1 MKAAAVLLMT
11 FGLACAT
18 AATATERVSDLDYLK
33 ANRCKALA
41 VGLGSGDTSSLD
53 AMIKAQGRSRSDV
66 VLQKADEEA
75 ARAKRE
81 AGKPELKERLSAE
94 LSGACTAYM
103 GSAKE
108 ASMGGGKEASSTR

>member
-41 VGLGSGDTSSLD
+41 AGLGSGDTAALD
-53 AMIKAQGRSRSDV
+53 ALIKTQGRSRSDV
-66 VLQKADEEA
+66 VLQKADDEI

-94 LSGACTAYM
+94 LSGPCMAYM
-103 GSAKE
+103 SSSKE
-108 ASMGGGKEASSTR
+108 ASAGR